1 MLSLC
6 LVAAGIR
13 NHRGLRRWAERE
25 VNLWRSPALLESP
38 DPKYLTHSLTVFVPI
53 QFGLIVELFLQI
65 NLQTVFYSTLDE
77 LLEISFVVR
86 LSKHHLHRAGRRT
99 LDLEVYERMAI
110 GHLLGEDRWK

>member
-38 DPKYLTHSLTVFVPI
+38 DPKYLTHSLGSGRI
-53 QFGLIVELFLQI
+53 LIVRFR
-65 NLQTVFYSTLDE
+65 Y
-77 LLEISFVVR
+77 R
-86 LSKHHLHRAGRRT
+86 LSSITILLCYAPTETFDILEEDFFHEQLHAVQGRLPKVDNFVIVT
-99 LDLEVYERMAI
+99 
-110 GHLLGEDRWK
+110 